1 MNESLWKLRPLE
13 SCLFSDREGSAH
25 ICDLLDLLAISHK
38 YCASAIEAR
47 TLEKLVVLTRA
58 DKVGYLDAD
67 ICVRILETAFLVD
80 SNELARPARAS
91 LLWLIRPHMSNPL
104 ASTTDCDL
112 VKLLAFGKGAN
123 DREIMGAAYYA
134 IMCNGREWWSS
145 DDNGVDQADRCRLTE
160 GMMRCAVE
168 WHDIQTRWA
177 ADGFGCHLQCV
188 QKCNV
193 LDASLR
199 LQAQRGIAWYD
210 VVGKINA
217 TLSANSSLASNS
229 SCEYRIAETVA
240 DVLHRVRSEFYEYF
254 TERI

>member
-1 MNESLWKLRPLE
+1 MNECFWKRRPLE
-13 SCLFSDREGSAH
+13 SCLFSDEEDSAH
-25 ICDLLDLLAISHK
+25 ICDLLDLLTISHK
-38 YCASAIEAR
+38 YCASTIEAR
-47 TLEKLVVLTRA
+47 TLEKLTVLTRA

-67 ICVRILETAFLVD
+67 TCVRILETAFLVD
-80 SNELARPARAS
+80 SDELARPARAS
-91 LLWLIRPHMSNPL
+91 LLWLMRSHTPAGTADYN
-104 ASTTDCDL
+104 L
-112 VKLLAFGKGAN
+112 VKVLAFGKGAN

-145 DDNGVDQADRCRLTE
+145 DDNGVDQADRYRLTE

-177 ADGFGCHLQCV
+177 ADGFGCHLKCV

-193 LDASLR
+193 LEASLEV
-199 LQAQRGIAWYD
+199 QAKRGIAWYD

-217 TLSANSSLASNS
+217 TLWANSSLTSNG
-229 SCEYRIAETVA
+229 SCEYRITEAVS

>member
-1 MNESLWKLRPLE
+1 
-13 SCLFSDREGSAH
+13 
-25 ICDLLDLLAISHK
+25 
-38 YCASAIEAR
+38 
-47 TLEKLVVLTRA
+47 LEKLIVLTRA
-58 DKVGYLDAD
+58 DKVGYLDTD

-91 LLWLIRPHMSNPL
+91 LLWLMRSHMSDTL
-104 ASTTDCDL
+104 TGAADCDL
-112 VKLLAFGKGAN
+112 VKVLAFGKGAN

-177 ADGFGCHLQCV
+177 AGGLGCHWTCI

-229 SCEYRIAETVA
+229 SCEYRIVETVA